1 MPPKRKASKNQSS
14 GGSDDEDY
22 RKKRDRNNQV
32 NNLLEFFF
40 IKLCINR
47 QAEQNDI
54 ALAISIETHFL
65 EYNILF
71 LNAII

>member
-32 NNLLEFFF
+32 NNLLEFLF

-47 QAEQNDI
+47 QVEQNVI

-71 LNAII
+71 LDAII

>member
-1 MPPKRKASKNQSS
+1 MPQTKRKASKNQSS

-32 NNLLEFFF
+32 NNLLVFF

-47 QAEQNDI
+47 QAGQNVI
-54 ALAISIETHFL
+54 VLIETHFFW
-65 EYNILF
+65 NITSYF
-71 LNAII
+71 YMQ